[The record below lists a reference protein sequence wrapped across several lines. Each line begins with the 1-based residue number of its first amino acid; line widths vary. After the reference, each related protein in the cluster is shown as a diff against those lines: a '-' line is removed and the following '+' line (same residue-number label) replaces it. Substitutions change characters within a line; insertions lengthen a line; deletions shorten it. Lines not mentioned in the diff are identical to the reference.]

1 MSSSSSS
8 QDLATITPLP
18 FTTGFQIY
26 QTSILPAIL
35 SAQHEVI
42 LITCFWSTAS
52 ETLARLRETLLQL
65 SKKSHALQ
73 QQRKKKGKKEQQKKI
88 KVRIGFSSSSV
99 WQKLTHTSS
108 KEGKVYSGEEVF
120 GKRGLLSPSLSS
132 SSSSSSSEK
141 ETKEEKEKEEEKEL
155 WRGLDLE
162 IKSIFFLPFSVWHPK
177 FVIVDRKEVW
187 LPSCNVSWEEWFEG
201 GVRVQGEGVVRKFVE
216 FWEENWRSEGDEGGD
231 RGEGDEE
238 EGGEG
243 EGEGEEEEEPDQD
256 QEDQGGQEDQEDQED
271 FHHHNPPSP
280 TTTTTLTL
288 PNIPYKFL
296 PSPHHRNPHFHL
308 FPWQTPSPAPPT
320 PLNLELLHLFTTAH
334 KSIYIQTPNL
344 TCAPVLD
351 ALWGAAVE
359 RGVQVTIVT
368 SERLMRVEQ
377 LVTAGRTTGWCV
389 RGLVKRYQRA
399 MLERER
405 RMGDLEAGSGG
416 TMGSLR
422 VSYYE
427 PRSGPATK
435 AKTGG
440 DAEPVQSHLKLTVVD
455 EEAIVFGSG
464 NMDRAS
470 WYTSQE
476 LGVAFY
482 SHELVTQVM
491 QSLQSAL
498 EGRTKLVYDSSTQS

>member
-1 MSSSSSS
+1 MSSSPS
-8 QDLATITPLP
+8 QDLATTTPLP
-18 FTTGFQIY
+18 FTTGSQIY

-65 SKKSHALQ
+65 SEKSHALQ
-73 QQRKKKGKKEQQKKI
+73 RKKNKKKGKKGKEQQKKI

-99 WQKLTHTSS
+99 WQKLTHTFS
-108 KEGKVYSGEEVF
+108 KEGRVYSGEEVF
-120 GKRGLLSPSLSS
+120 GKRGLLSPLSSLSS
-132 SSSSSSSEK
+132 SSSSSAGK
-141 ETKEEKEKEEEKEL
+141 ETKEEKEKEKEL

-216 FWEENWRSEGDEGGD
+216 FWEENWRSEGHGG
-231 RGEGDEE
+231 GEGE
-238 EGGEG
+238 EGGG
-243 EGEGEEEEEPDQD
+243 EGEGEEEEGEEEPDQD
-256 QEDQGGQEDQEDQED
+256 QEGQEDQED
-271 FHHHNPPSP
+271 FHHHNPPS
-280 TTTTTLTL
+280 TTTTTTTTSSTL

-389 RGLVKRYQRA
+389 RGLVKKYQRA

-427 PRSGPATK
+427 PRSGAAAK

>member
-1 MSSSSSS
+1 MSSSSS

-18 FTTGFQIY
+18 FTTGLQIY

-65 SKKSHALQ
+65 SEKSVALQ
-73 QQRKKKGKKEQQKKI
+73 RQKGKGKEQQKKI

-99 WQKLTHTSS
+99 WQKLTHTFS
-108 KEGKVYSGEEVF
+108 KKGRVYSGEEVF
-120 GKRGLLSPSLSS
+120 GKGGLLSPLSSLSS
-132 SSSSSSSEK
+132 SSAGK
-141 ETKEEKEKEEEKEL
+141 ETKEEKEKEKEKEL

-216 FWEENWRSEGDEGGD
+216 FWEENWRSDGDG
-231 RGEGDEE
+231 
-238 EGGEG
+238 
-243 EGEGEEEEEPDQD
+243 GEGEEEGEEEEGEEPDQD
-256 QEDQGGQEDQEDQED
+256 QEEQEEEEDS
-271 FHHHNPPSP
+271 HHHNPPSP
-280 TTTTTLTL
+280 TTTTTTL

-320 PLNLELLHLFTTAH
+320 PLNLELLHLFTTAQ

-389 RGLVKRYQRA
+389 RGLVKKYQRA

-405 RMGDLEAGSGG
+405 RMGDLEAGRGG

-427 PRSGPATK
+427 PRSEAAAK

-491 QSLQSAL
+491 RSLQSAL

>member
-8 QDLATITPLP
+8 QDLAKITPLP

-52 ETLARLRETLLQL
+52 ETLARLRETLLEL
-65 SKKSHALQ
+65 SRKSHALQ
-73 QQRKKKGKKEQQKKI
+73 QQQKKGKKGKELQKKI

-120 GKRGLLSPSLSS
+120 GKRGLLSPLSSSLS

-141 ETKEEKEKEEEKEL
+141 EEEKNL

-216 FWEENWRSEGDEGGD
+216 FWEENWRSEGDGGGD
-231 RGEGDEE
+231 RGEGDEGE
-238 EGGEG
+238 EGGE
-243 EGEGEEEEEPDQD
+243 EQD
-256 QEDQGGQEDQEDQED
+256 QEDQEDQADQEDQED

-280 TTTTTLTL
+280 TTTLTL

-344 TCAPVLD
+344 TCTPVLD

-389 RGLVKRYQRA
+389 RGLVKKYQRA

-405 RMGDLEAGSGG
+405 QRQRRMEDLEAGRGG

-427 PRSGPATK
+427 PRSEAAAK

-482 SHELVTQVM
+482 SHGLVTQVM

>member
-1 MSSSSSS
+1 MSTSS
-8 QDLATITPLP
+8 QDLAKITPLP

-65 SKKSHALQ
+65 SEKSHALQ
-73 QQRKKKGKKEQQKKI
+73 RQKGKKGKKRGEKKI

-99 WQKLTHTSS
+99 WQKLTHTSC

-120 GKRGLLSPSLSS
+120 GKRGLLSPLSS
-132 SSSSSSSEK
+132 SLSSSSSSSEK
-141 ETKEEKEKEEEKEL
+141 EEKEKEKEKEL

-216 FWEENWRSEGDEGGD
+216 FWEENWRSEGDGGGD
-231 RGEGDEE
+231 RGEGGEDEE
-238 EGGEG
+238 
-243 EGEGEEEEEPDQD
+243 EEEEEPDQD
-256 QEDQGGQEDQEDQED
+256 QEGQEDQEDQEEEED
-271 FHHHNPPSP
+271 FHHHNSP
-280 TTTTTLTL
+280 NTTTPTL

-320 PLNLELLHLFTTAH
+320 PLNLEILHLFTTAH

-344 TCAPVLD
+344 TCTPVLD

-389 RGLVKRYQRA
+389 RGLVKKYQRA

-427 PRSGPATK
+427 PRSGAAAK

>member
-1 MSSSSSS
+1 MSSSSS
-8 QDLATITPLP
+8 QDLAKITPLP
-18 FTTGFQIY
+18 FTTGSQIY

-65 SKKSHALQ
+65 SKKSVALQ
-73 QQRKKKGKKEQQKKI
+73 QQQQQQKGKKKKGKERQKKI

-99 WQKLTHTSS
+99 WQKLTHTSC

-120 GKRGLLSPSLSS
+120 GKKGLLTPVSS
-132 SSSSSSSEK
+132 SSSSSAAAE
-141 ETKEEKEKEEEKEL
+141 KEEKEKEKEL

-216 FWEENWRSEGDEGGD
+216 FWEENWRSEGNGG
-231 RGEGDEE
+231 
-238 EGGEG
+238 G
-243 EGEGEEEEEPDQD
+243 EGEGEEEGPDQD
-256 QEDQGGQEDQEDQED
+256 QEDQEEEEEEQD

-280 TTTTTLTL
+280 TTTTMTTTTL

-389 RGLVKRYQRA
+389 RGLVKKYQRA

-427 PRSGPATK
+427 PRPGAAAK

>member
-1 MSSSSSS
+1 MSSSSS
-8 QDLATITPLP
+8 QDLATITPLA

-65 SKKSHALQ
+65 SEKSVALQ
-73 QQRKKKGKKEQQKKI
+73 RQRKKKKGKEQQKKI

-99 WQKLTHTSS
+99 WQKLTHTFS

-120 GKRGLLSPSLSS
+120 GKRGLLSPL
-132 SSSSSSSEK
+132 SSSSSSEK
-141 ETKEEKEKEEEKEL
+141 EEKEKEKEKEL

-216 FWEENWRSEGDEGGD
+216 FWEENWRSEGDGGGD
-231 RGEGDEE
+231 RGEGEEDGEE
-238 EGGEG
+238 EED
-243 EGEGEEEEEPDQD
+243 EEEEPDQD
-256 QEDQGGQEDQEDQED
+256 QDQEDQEDQED
-271 FHHHNPPSP
+271 FHHYNSPS
-280 TTTTTLTL
+280 TTTTL

-308 FPWQTPSPAPPT
+308 FPWQPPSPPPPT

-389 RGLVKRYQRA
+389 RGLVKKYQRA

-405 RMGDLEAGSGG
+405 RMGDLEAGRGG

-427 PRSGPATK
+427 PRSGAATK

>member
-1 MSSSSSS
+1 MSSSPS
-8 QDLATITPLP
+8 QDLATIHPLP

-65 SKKSHALQ
+65 SKKSVALQ
-73 QQRKKKGKKEQQKKI
+73 QQRKKKGKKGKEQQKKI

-99 WQKLTHTSS
+99 WQKLTHTSC
-108 KEGKVYSGEEVF
+108 KKGRVYSGEEVF
-120 GKRGLLSPSLSS
+120 GKGGLLSSSSSSLSS
-132 SSSSSSSEK
+132 SSSASAAEK
-141 ETKEEKEKEEEKEL
+141 EEEKEKEKEL

-216 FWEENWRSEGDEGGD
+216 FWEENWRSEGDGGGD
-231 RGEGDEE
+231 RGEG
-238 EGGEG
+238 GEG
-243 EGEGEEEEEPDQD
+243 EEEEEEPDQD
-256 QEDQGGQEDQEDQED
+256 QEEQESQAEQEDEED
-271 FHHHNPPSP
+271 FHHHNPPS
-280 TTTTTLTL
+280 TTTTTL

-344 TCAPVLD
+344 TCTPVLD

-389 RGLVKRYQRA
+389 RGLVKKYQRA

-427 PRSGPATK
+427 PRSEAAAK

-498 EGRTKLVYDSSTQS
+498 EGRTKLVYNSSTQS

>member
-1 MSSSSSS
+1 MSSSSS
-8 QDLATITPLP
+8 QDLAKITPLP
-18 FTTGFQIY
+18 FTTGLQIY

-73 QQRKKKGKKEQQKKI
+73 RKKKKRGGKKI

-99 WQKLTHTSS
+99 WQKLTHTSC

-120 GKRGLLSPSLSS
+120 GKKGLLSPSSS
-132 SSSSSSSEK
+132 SLSSSSEK
-141 ETKEEKEKEEEKEL
+141 EEKEEKEKEQEL

-177 FVIVDRKEVW
+177 FVIVDRREVW

-201 GVRVQGEGVVRKFVE
+201 GVRVQGDGVVRKFVE
-216 FWEENWRSEGDEGGD
+216 FWEENWRSEGDGGGE
-231 RGEGDEE
+231 RGEGDR
-238 EGGEG
+238 GGER
-243 EGEGEEEEEPDQD
+243 GEGEEEGEEEPDQD
-256 QEDQGGQEDQEDQED
+256 QDQEDQESQAEQEEEED
-271 FHHHNPPSP
+271 FHHHNPPS
-280 TTTTTLTL
+280 TTTTTTTTTL

-344 TCAPVLD
+344 TCAPMLD

-389 RGLVKRYQRA
+389 RGLVKKYQRA

-427 PRSGPATK
+427 PRSGAAAK
-435 AKTGG
+435 VKTGG

>member
-1 MSSSSSS
+1 MSSSSS

-52 ETLARLRETLLQL
+52 ETLARLRETLLEL
-65 SKKSHALQ
+65 SKKSVALQ
-73 QQRKKKGKKEQQKKI
+73 QQQKKGKGKKKEQKKI
-88 KVRIGFSSSSV
+88 KVRIGFSSSSI

-108 KEGKVYSGEEVF
+108 KQGKVYSGEEVF
-120 GKRGLLSPSLSS
+120 GKKGLLSPSS
-132 SSSSSSSEK
+132 SSSSSLSSAEK
-141 ETKEEKEKEEEKEL
+141 ETKEEKEKEKEL
-155 WRGLDLE
+155 WRGLDFE

-201 GVRVQGEGVVRKFVE
+201 GVKVQGEGVVRKFVE
-216 FWEENWRSEGDEGGD
+216 FWEENWRSEVDGGGD
-231 RGEGDEE
+231 RGEGDEGE
-238 EGGEG
+238 E
-243 EGEGEEEEEPDQD
+243 EGEEEEEPDQD
-256 QEDQGGQEDQEDQED
+256 QEDQEGQEDQEDS
-271 FHHHNPPSP
+271 HYHNPPS
-280 TTTTTLTL
+280 TTTTTIL

-308 FPWQTPSPAPPT
+308 FPWQAPSPPPPT

-389 RGLVKRYQRA
+389 RGLVKKYQRA

-405 RMGDLEAGSGG
+405 QRRMGDLEAGRGG
-416 TMGSLR
+416 TMGWLR

-427 PRSGPATK
+427 PRSGAAAK

-498 EGRTKLVYDSSTQS
+498 EGRTKLVYDSSTQN